1 MHRKEI
7 LSIIIII
14 CFQLLIMAI
23 LKLFIICT
31 KGVKDF
37 LYYTLD
43 FGRGISS
50 FLSYPI
56 VIFLFIFI
64 SYIILIIALFIKDNY
79 IGFRGFNL
87 IDFLKKHPK
96 SRKKALD
103 LYLHS
108 SDEYSKQIAE
118 AYYEICNI
126 RDKWFYGF
134 DDKAKEK
141 IIDLIISPEKVHE
154 IMSTITMGII
164 VPDRNQL
171 TVVQT
176 ILIMISNACWNCL
189 NGGPYYVYRGVLD
202 ITGME
207 YREFFEYCI
216 KRLAEIGFVDDSGHV
231 WNNQDVI
238 NEYYKLEMLI
248 KNSG

>member
-1 MHRKEI
+1 MTKKEI
-7 LSIIIII
+7 LSIIIMI

-23 LKLFIICT
+23 VNLIIICAE
-31 KGVKDF
+31 GVKDF

-43 FGRGISS
+43 FGSGISS

-56 VIFLFIFI
+56 VIFLFVFI
-64 SYIILIIALFIKDNY
+64 LYNILKIALLIKENY
-79 IGFRGFNL
+79 IGFREFNL

-96 SRKKALD
+96 NRKKALD

-108 SDEYSKQIAE
+108 FDEYSKQIAE

-154 IMSTITMGII
+154 IMSTIKMGII

-176 ILIMISNACWNCL
+176 VLIMISNACWNCL
-189 NGGPYYVYRGVLD
+189 NGGPYYAYRGVLNF
-202 ITGME
+202 TGME

-216 KRLAEIGFVDDSGHV
+216 KRLAETGFVDNSGHV

-238 NEYYKLEMLI
+238 NEYYKLEILI